1 MVNTMNLQNI
11 LLPVIYVLLA
21 PVLGGLLVGLD
32 RKITARMQGRMGPPL
47 LQPFY
52 DVIKLWG
59 KEPFIASAFQP
70 TLALGY
76 LIFVVTGLT
85 LLAFRQDLLHI
96 LFTLTLAD
104 ICLIVAA
111 YNSES
116 PYSNLG
122 GRRELLA
129 MLSYEPLMVL
139 TAMSIQVLTGSFLVQ
154 GIFDYGT
161 PLLLVLP
168 AAFIAQQLVL
178 VIDMKKSPFD
188 VSGSSHAHQ
197 ELVRGVYTEFSGY
210 TMALIELGHWTK
222 TVFILSLI
230 SLFWANNLLIGAG
243 LSFAL
248 FFTSILIDNVYPR
261 LNWKSMLK
269 TTWITGFLLIL
280 ANMVALILGGVI

>member
-1 MVNTMNLQNI
+1 MVNTMNLDYI
-11 LLPVIYVLLA
+11 LPILYVLATPL
-21 PVLGGLLVGLD
+21 LGGLIVGLD
-32 RKITARMQGRMGPPL
+32 RKITARMQGRVGPPL

-59 KEPFIASAFQP
+59 KEPFISSRMQP
-70 TLALGY
+70 ILATGY
-76 LIFVVTGLT
+76 LVFVFTGLT
-85 LLAFRQDLLHI
+85 LLALGGDLLHI

-104 ICLIVAA
+104 MCLVVSA

-129 MLSYEPLMVL
+129 MLSYEPIMVL
-139 TAMSIQVLTGSFLVQ
+139 TAMSIQIVTGSFLVS
-154 GIFDYGT
+154 GIFSYGT

-168 AAFIAQQLVL
+168 AAFIVQILVL
-178 VIDMKKSPFD
+178 IIDMKKSPYD

-230 SLFWANNLLIGAG
+230 SLFWAQNLLIGAA
-243 LSFAL
+243 LSLAL
-248 FFTSILIDNVYPR
+248 CFVAILADNIYPR
-261 LNWKSMLK
+261 LNWKSMLR
-269 TTWITGFLLIL
+269 TTWLTGFTLIL
-280 ANMVALILGGVI
+280 ANFVVLIVLEVI